1 MITQKKE
8 PEFPQA
14 QSTTAQALGLSP
26 HQEITKLDSFE
37 SKTIL
42 STQLK
47 IVELVLEKNG
57 CVLAQGWRFNSY
69 TQQHMCRWVN
79 EKENLVVDLFENADR
94 KLKISM
100 HHSREWISPHD
111 SLMPRFA
118 KSIAYAISAAGGL
131 VKYKQSALSKYEKGG
146 HGDA

>member
-1 MITQKKE
+1 MITQKE
-8 PEFPQA
+8 NPSLLGS
-14 QSTTAQALGLSP
+14 STTVQALGLSP

-37 SKTIL
+37 SKNIL
-42 STQLK
+42 STQLQVVE
-47 IVELVLEKNG
+47 IVLQNNG

-69 TQQHMCRWVN
+69 TSNHMCRWVN
-79 EKENLVVDLFENADR
+79 EEHSLIVDLFESADR

-100 HHSREWISPHD
+100 HHSRQWISPSD

-131 VKYKQSALSKYEKGG
+131 VKYKQSALARYEKGG
-146 HGDA
+146 LSHD